1 ELPQAGSL
9 RARQRGGVVGALD
22 EGQQGQLGGQA
33 AAVDFVDDEIPVLA
47 GAFGH
52 ALHRGRVRGVVVGP
66 FLGQVGVQVGD
77 GEAAADAVPGVGRRA
92 GQVDGAGSVFG
103 DVGLFGG
110 ADGLYLGLTR
120 SAGAA
125 GEYGEKKG

>member
-1 ELPQAGSL
+1 
-9 RARQRGGVVGALD
+9 
-22 EGQQGQLGGQA
+22 
-33 AAVDFVDDEIPVLA
+33 
-47 GAFGH
+47 
-52 ALHRGRVRGVVVGP
+52 
-66 FLGQVGVQVGD
+66 QVGVQVGD

-125 GEYGEKKG
+125 GEYGEKKGQQESEKGHRRVVVGWNGLSGCARPRSRQRAEQV